1 VLYLVALIAAIAMA
15 VQDILGI
22 ILLMAATRNRG
33 SLAGIMDSL
42 QWLVGM
48 TTTTISVSIFQ
59 GHSLYSKVIVVA
71 FVSLANYFGT
81 LWGEKL
87 GSRFVK
93 DRAVTNEQRITA
105 LEQYIANDNHS

>member
-1 VLYLVALIAAIAMA
+1 MLYLVAIIAATAMA
-15 VQDILGI
+15 IQDILGI

-59 GHSLYSKVIVVA
+59 GHSLYAKIVVVA

-81 LWGEKL
+81 VWGEKI

-93 DRAVTNEQRITA
+93 DRTKTNEERITA
-105 LEQYIANDNHS
+105 LEQYITNDNHS